1 MTCRLPPSTGA
12 ETLMASPQPVRWHLN
27 LGERPSPARL
37 KARIAD
43 DESMGLYRRVEN
55 RLLARPKAVADVP
68 PSTAVQPAKSLI
80 EKSSDPMQ
88 ARFAPARPPCRISE
102 PRDTQGTLRIHAR
115 AVHSAV
121 NAGGPDG
128 VPAKNQCLV
137 ALSLPSSLV
146 VYLTDA
152 IGISTFL
159 FESVCFVQDRFPKI
173 GPVGRAA
180 GSAKIAANGTSLGGR
195 S

>member
-1 MTCRLPPSTGA
+1 
-12 ETLMASPQPVRWHLN
+12 MASPQPARWHLN

-43 DESMGLYRRVEN
+43 DESMRLYPRVEN

-80 EKSSDPMQ
+80 EKSSDPIQ
-88 ARFAPARPPCRISE
+88 ARLAPARPPCRISE
-102 PRDTQGTLRIHAR
+102 PRDTQGTLRIRAR

-121 NAGGPDG
+121 NAGGPNG

-159 FESVCFVQDRFPKI
+159 FEFVCSLQDRFPKI
-173 GPVGRAA
+173 GLVGNPGHGPKIAPAPTLA
-180 GSAKIAANGTSLGGR
+180 GSWS
-195 S
+195 